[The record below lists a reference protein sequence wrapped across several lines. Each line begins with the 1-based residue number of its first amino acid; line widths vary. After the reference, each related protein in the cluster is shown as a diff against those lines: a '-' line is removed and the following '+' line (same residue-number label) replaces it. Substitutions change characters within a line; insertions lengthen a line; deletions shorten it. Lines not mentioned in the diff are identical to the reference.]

1 MATEQ
6 NNELVTAISETMPKG
21 IDEIKQAVLTDDI
34 AHKKEQLR
42 EYHRQYRAN
51 NLEKLKAANIE
62 WKLKNADKIK
72 EERKTNA
79 PKYAAIQRAY
89 DLKKRD
95 DPHYIALY
103 EARQLRYREQ
113 KKLHPEN
120 YKQKDVSKNVQK
132 PRGRPRTRGVPN
144 APEIPYAV
152 GDQ

>member
-1 MATEQ
+1 MNEEQ
-6 NNELVTAISETMPKG
+6 KNEPV
-21 IDEIKQAVLTDDI
+21 EIEQADVAKDAAAL
-34 AHKKEQLR
+34 KKENTR
-42 EYHRQYRAN
+42 EYQRQYRAN

-72 EERKTNA
+72 TERKTNA

-120 YKQKDVSKNVQK
+120 YKQKDAAKIEPK
-132 PRGRPRTRGVPN
+132 PRGRPRTRGVPK
-144 APEIPYAV
+144 APEFPDADVEPIN
-152 GDQ
+152 

>member
-1 MATEQ
+1 MNEEQ
-6 NNELVTAISETMPKG
+6 QIE
-21 IDEIKQAVLTDDI
+21 QADD
-34 AHKKEQLR
+34 AKDVAALKKEHTR
-42 EYHRQYRAN
+42 EYQRQYRAN

-72 EERKTNA
+72 TERKTNA

-120 YKQKDVSKNVQK
+120 YKQKDAAKIEPK
-132 PRGRPRTRGVPN
+132 PRGRPRTRGVPK
-144 APEIPYAV
+144 APEFPDADVEPIN
-152 GDQ
+152 